1 MDKEIEELG
10 RKCVL
15 CIQLRPE
22 RTDPISPWR
31 LTSSP
36 GDRVHI
42 DHFQFR
48 GADFLVMVD
57 SYSKWIE
64 VFPVRTLTSKETIE
78 KVCEYKSRF
87 GHISTLVSDNGTAF
101 SSDEFKNFCMNR
113 GTKHLRTA
121 PYSPCSNGAAENAVK
136 TVKSALTKLS
146 SDPAFQ
152 KKTVA
157 HRLFSFLEMYRAT
170 KHATTNESP
179 FKLMFGREMHIRFDV
194 LKTDNTRRQQE
205 ASFNQ
210 DRTRSVTFEVG
221 EVVYARDYRDPKK
234 PAWVRATVVK
244 KLGAVLYECEA
255 ASIGLIKRRSHQL
268 LKYPY
273 DDFDD
278 EHSGATTN
286 ARERENA
293 ESSDESVY
301 GDDFVE
307 VEEPPRVGQRQ
318 PDGTYVTRSNRVVR
332 PPRYLEG
339 Q

>member
-1 MDKEIEELG
+1 
-10 RKCVL
+10 
-15 CIQLRPE
+15 
-22 RTDPISPWR
+22 
-31 LTSSP
+31 
-36 GDRVHI
+36 
-42 DHFQFR
+42 
-48 GADFLVMVD
+48 
-57 SYSKWIE
+57 
-64 VFPVRTLTSKETIE
+64 
-78 KVCEYKSRF
+78 
-87 GHISTLVSDNGTAF
+87 
-101 SSDEFKNFCMNR
+101 
-113 GTKHLRTA
+113 
-121 PYSPCSNGAAENAVK
+121 
-136 TVKSALTKLS
+136 
-146 SDPAFQ
+146 
-152 KKTVA
+152 
-157 HRLFSFLEMYRAT
+157 
-170 KHATTNESP
+170 
-179 FKLMFGREMHIRFDV
+179 MHIRFDV